1 MFKPFYVHW
10 HFPPGKMPNRT
21 PRGFTAFVSPHDDT
35 HVKMQVAFCS
45 PKDEFNKKKGRS
57 YAEQAVVEL
66 VPKRRVPMML
76 SGCVR
81 VCTPNELPLYGSGN
95 VERDWYYIFKH
106 ML

>member
-10 HFPPGKMPNRT
+10 HFGPGKMPNRT
-21 PRGFTAFVSPHDDT
+21 PRGFTAFISPHDDT

-66 VPKRRVPMML
+66 VPKRRVPLML
-76 SGCVR
+76 AGCAN
-81 VCTPNELPLYGSGN
+81 VCDSIYDYH
-95 VERDWYYIFKH
+95 VEQHWYYIYKN